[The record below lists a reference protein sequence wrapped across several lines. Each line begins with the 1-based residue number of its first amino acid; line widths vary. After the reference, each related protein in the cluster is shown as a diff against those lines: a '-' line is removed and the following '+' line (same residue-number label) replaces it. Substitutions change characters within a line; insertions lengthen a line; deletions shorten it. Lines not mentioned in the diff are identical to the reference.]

1 MTRNRLFSDIERA
14 VGLYGQAQALVFG
27 ITKDLD
33 MRTS

>member
-1 MTRNRLFSDIERA
+1 MTRNRLFSDIERD
-14 VGLYGQAQALVFG
+14 VSLYGQARALVFG